1 MKLKKLIFFRRTD
14 TEAQAPIL
22 WPHDAKNWLFGKD
35 PDAGKVWEQ
44 EEKGEI
50 EDEMVG

>member
-1 MKLKKLIFFRRTD
+1 MKIRIIFSRRTD
-14 TEAQAPIL
+14 TEVQAPIL
-22 WPHDAKNWLFGKD
+22 WPPDVKNWLFAKD
-35 PDAGKVWEQ
+35 PVAGKVWGQ